1 MTEAIE
7 KKQTAAVDAQA
18 AQFDQVF
25 SQAKLGF
32 DTAFCKGLQSW
43 VDYSVEASK
52 QSRDSIAAQMVAL
65 VASDNMAA
73 LVNGCPGF
81 VKVLMRAQGTG
92 FKTDR
97 DREGGYQQAVV
108 VRCFL
113 DAAQQGLPATHN
125 CWNIIGGNMYVTI
138 SGCKLKLDRMGVA
151 YECTPLPPVATR
163 TEPGHKENSVRT
175 IVTEP
180 VELSWVDAQGNKAK
194 KTLVFEIIQNAGM
207 GQDAVAGKATRKA
220 LAWLIE
226 HLTHFALPEGEVADI
241 TPAPVVAPRVSPL
254 EQPREKKALPVGD
267 LGEAVLG
274 AELQKLGAKYTL
286 SNVLDFVRNQG
297 RPCVSDADVRA
308 LKAALPSVLADMDK
322 AQDAAKEAV

>member
-52 QSRDSIAAQMVAL
+52 QSRDSIAAQMVELA
-65 VASDNMAA
+65 ASDNMAA

-81 VKVLMRAQGTG
+81 VKMLMRAQGTG

-97 DREGGYQQAVV
+97 DRDGGYQQAVV

-113 DAAQQGLPATHN
+113 DAAAQGLPATHN

-163 TEPGHKENSVRT
+163 SEPGHKENSVRT

-180 VELSWVDAQGNKAK
+180 VELSWVDTAGIKGK
-194 KTLVFEIIQNAGM
+194 KTLTFEIIQNSGM

-241 TPAPVVAPRVSPL
+241 TPAAPRVSPL
-254 EQPREKKALPVGD
+254 EQPRPAAGALPAAASVGD
-267 LGEAVLG
+267 LGAAVLG
-274 AELQKLGAKYTL
+274 AELQKLGSQWSVAD
-286 SNVLDFVRNQG
+286 VLDFAKKQG
-297 RPCVSDADVRA
+297 KPVVTDADVRV
-308 LKAALPSVLADMDK
+308 LKAQLPEVLEGMDRV
-322 AQDAAKEAV
+322 AKEAV

>member
-25 SQAKLGF
+25 AQAKLGF

-43 VDYSVEASK
+43 VDYSVEASR
-52 QSRDSIAAQMVAL
+52 QSRDSIAAQMVELA
-65 VASDNMAA
+65 ASDNMAA
-73 LVNGCPGF
+73 LVNSCPGF
-81 VKVLMRAQGTG
+81 VKMLMRAQGTG

-97 DREGGYQQAVV
+97 DRDGGYQQSVV

-113 DAAQQGLPATHN
+113 DAAAQGLPATHN

-180 VELSWVDAQGNKAK
+180 VELSWVDTQGNKGR
-194 KTLVFEIIQNAGM
+194 KTLTFEIIQNAGM
-207 GQDAVAGKATRKA
+207 GQDAVMGKATRKA

-241 TPAPVVAPRVSPL
+241 TPAAPRVSPL
-254 EQPREKKALPVGD
+254 EQPRPTAGALPAASSVGD
-267 LGEAVLG
+267 LGAAVLG
-274 AELQKLGAKYTL
+274 AELQKLGSQHSVAD
-286 SNVLDFVRNQG
+286 VLEFVRGQG
-297 RPCVSDADVRA
+297 KPVVTDADVRV
-308 LKAALPSVLADMDK
+308 LKAQLPTVLENMERV
-322 AQDAAKEAV
+322 AKEAV